1 MAWVESF
8 DAFVRTHLPALRVEQ
23 DAKMAHYTSFRI
35 GGGARRMAF
44 PRTEEDVERL
54 LSFCRE
60 HEVPCLV
67 IGKGTNLL
75 ISDQGLDQLVLNM
88 LEMNAIRL

>member
-44 PRTEEDVERL
+44 PRTEEDVERYL
-54 LSFCRE
+54 ELPVLAA
-60 HEVPCLV
+60 VPDRTEEN
-67 IGKGTNLL
+67 KK
-75 ISDQGLDQLVLNM
+75 SRRKKKF
-88 LEMNAIRL
+88 ESA

>member
-1 MAWVESF
+1 MECFYGLVESF

-35 GGGARRMAF
+35 GGARRMAF

-54 LSFCRE
+54 LSFAGNMR
-60 HEVPCLV
+60 CLALSSEKV
-67 IGKGTNLL
+67 RIC
-75 ISDQGLDQLVLNM
+75 
-88 LEMNAIRL
+88 